1 MIGDL
6 SGEVAVVVGGTS
18 GIGRVLAHG
27 LAEAGADVV
36 PTSRRMAH
44 VESTAREI
52 EERGRRTLRIDSD
65 VCDRDSL
72 EKLLNKTVDAFGKV
86 DILVNCAGRIQVAP
100 TLEFSDDEDFVSA
113 ATPALLAQYAAA
125 WLRARNDPI
134 EAMLMMRPY
143 RRSIMCRPKTWQA
156 RKVPS
161 RLISRMAFQSCPR
174 AVPSSNFLFRS
185 VTNTPGMIAFTQ
197 TPYCR
202 HSSARNSHCVHLWGA
217 SESLKSSRVRLCIW
231 RQVL

>member
-52 EERGRRTLRIDSD
+52 EGRGRRTLRIDSD

-100 TLEFSDDEDFVSA
+100 TLEFSDDDWNAILEINLEGTLRACQVFGRHMIDRRYGRIINIASMGSFR
-113 ATPALLAQYAAA
+113 ALNHAAA
-125 WLRARNDPI
+125 
-134 EAMLMMRPY
+134 
-143 RRSIMCRPKTWQA
+143 
-156 RKVPS
+156 
-161 RLISRMAFQSCPR
+161 
-174 AVPSSNFLFRS
+174 
-185 VTNTPGMIAFTQ
+185 
-197 TPYCR
+197 
-202 HSSARNSHCVHLWGA
+202 
-217 SESLKSSRVRLCIW
+217 
-231 RQVL
+231 